1 MSETLDETNLLGE
14 DDLTPEYS
22 LMYGI
27 DQGPRLFVFNNADST
42 TLLGVMLE
50 ETDDSFLVAI
60 PSKLVQVAQP
70 ANSTGTE
77 TKIVPFIPVP
87 YIRIFKSALLT
98 TMYLYG
104 EYAEKYL
111 EYLKDKGEDIY
122 PELLDVMDSIRE
134 QLGEE
139 EGSEDIDEEI
149 LELSLNTDSGVEQKA
164 EGMSDEELKDYL
176 KNKYNKGKTD
186 NGNAKKH

>member
-1 MSETLDETNLLGE
+1 MSETLDETNLLEE

-27 DQGPRLFVFNNADST
+27 DQGPRIFVFNNADST

-60 PSKLVQVAQP
+60 PSKLVQVP
-70 ANSTGTE
+70 PITSSSTTE

-87 YIRIFKSALLT
+87 YLRIFKSAILT

-122 PELLDVMDSIRE
+122 PKLLEVMDSIRE
-134 QLGEE
+134 ELGE

-176 KNKYNKGKTD
+176 KNKYNKGKTE